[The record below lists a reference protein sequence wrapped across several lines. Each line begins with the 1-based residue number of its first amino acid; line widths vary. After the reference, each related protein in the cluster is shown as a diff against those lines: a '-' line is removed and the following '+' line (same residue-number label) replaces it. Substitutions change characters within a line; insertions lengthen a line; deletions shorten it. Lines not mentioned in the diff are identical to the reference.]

1 MNTKQV
7 FIELAL
13 DRLRSQKN
21 TIVAQWN
28 NPVGTKTRHFFIDN
42 FLPQE
47 MCEEIFEAF
56 PRDGNGFFNRE
67 SFREK
72 KKTSANLDA
81 YDPILSEVTYAL
93 QDFAVIDC
101 IAELVGLNEIEPD
114 PLLYAGGLSMMFKG
128 DFLNP
133 HLDNSHD
140 GNRTRY
146 RRLNLLYYVTPDW
159 KAEYGG
165 NLELWN
171 EDRTAAKTVAALTN
185 RIVVMETNRTSWHSV
200 SPVIVDTP
208 RCCVSNYYFSPNSPD
223 ESEYFHVTSF
233 TGRPEQTVKQILG
246 FVDNMAR
253 NFVSRTFKVGRGRHL
268 TNRPKDSNK
277 P

>member
-1 MNTKQV
+1 MLT
-7 FIELAL
+7 
-13 DRLRSQKN
+13 
-21 TIVAQWN
+21 T
-28 NPVGTKTRHFFIDN
+28 FFRKKCVKR
-42 FLPQE
+42 FL
-47 MCEEIFEAF
+47 EAF

-93 QDFAVIDC
+93 QDYAVIDC
-101 IAELVGLNEIEPD
+101 IAELVDLKEIEPD

-140 GNRTRY
+140 GNRSRY
-146 RRLNLLYYVTPDW
+146 RRLNLLYYVTLDW

-171 EDRTAAKTVAALTN
+171 EDRTAAKTVAALA
-185 RIVVMETNRTSWHSV
+185 IGLW
-200 SPVIVDTP
+200 
-208 RCCVSNYYFSPNSPD
+208 
-223 ESEYFHVTSF
+223 
-233 TGRPEQTVKQILG
+233 
-246 FVDNMAR
+246 
-253 NFVSRTFKVGRGRHL
+253 
-268 TNRPKDSNK
+268 
-277 P
+277 